1 MNKPNNIQDRIKL
14 LMEYDTSKTYSEN
27 KELVNEATLP
37 PWASKVVEF
46 IKNRYFKFVKT
57 PDDLKKAF
65 IQTWTKNYS
74 KPESVAKLL
83 KKAKLPELSSKIDE
97 ILVVVKDIE
106 VGIQKNLDII
116 GNPQNMPNETIITSK
131 NNLSKLV
138 EDFFEENGILFANY
152 VQGLQTLR
160 QINAPNSP
168 NIRLMDYYD
177 KIDSLQNI
185 YKSNNF
191 QITTTQEF
199 TKLKKEISIIFKE
212 FNDEVFANT
221 TTPLQQKWSLYVTAM
236 GFLRLLS
243 DFTLVQTIW
252 SMLMRTDTPIRKK
265 DRLKPVIDTY
275 CRSYGRACV
284 NSSSNFCKYSKIVGE
299 NLEQNQL
306 ILLYTLIYGVLT
318 KKSILSD
325 TTSQEFCSLLV
336 TYNVKGIEFNKNE
349 TFLKNSILRSLH
361 EYKTSNNSFLFKL
374 FMNVWVKNKQIVI
387 DSNVTDKLYNNAK
400 TFIISNININESKL
414 SSTDFKH
421 TLKEQQLK
429 PNKQQ
434 LKPNQQQAQQSSTS
448 AAALATL
455 GLGAKKYGPKFMSF
469 LKQIYDKSNGKIY
482 GYGGMIAAILKYTNI
497 PENVWDWIVSL
508 ISQTE
513 SKAFKELF
521 IAKCGQLREGIIYTH
536 KRNQTD
542 ASLNLYIEFFNDRTF
557 METYITDLNKNT
569 INMALW
575 AIFGDYIKG
584 TNLFT
589 MSDLC
594 YINAKTNGE
603 FVNEFQKFYNN
614 LHNLSLEQ
622 FKSSGTQNRN
632 AFIRA
637 WKRFKQTPWAETFDK
652 IIPVLFWEQNA
663 DKTYK
668 SELLNELTGMKKVK
682 HNEMI
687 NHYLRGNIKTNT
699 NNLGGDTWG

>member
-265 DRLKPVIDTY
+265 DRLKPVINTY

-318 KKSILSD
+318 KKPILSD
-325 TTSQEFCSLLV
+325 TTGQEFCSLLV
-336 TYNVKGIEFNKNE
+336 KYNVKGIEFNKNE
-349 TFLKNSILRSLH
+349 TYLKNSILRSLH

-434 LKPNQQQAQQSSTS
+434 LKPNQQQAQQSSTG

>member
-27 KELVNEATLP
+27 KELINEATLP
-37 PWASKVVEF
+37 PWASKIIEYL
-46 IKNRYFKFVKT
+46 KNRYFNFFET
-57 PDDLKKAF
+57 PDVLKKAF
-65 IQTWTKNYS
+65 IKNWTENFS
-74 KPESVAKLL
+74 TPESVAKLL
-83 KKAKLPELSSKIDE
+83 KKANLLELSSKIDE
-97 ILVVVKDIE
+97 ILVVIKDIE
-106 VGIQKNLDII
+106 VGIEKNLDIL
-116 GNPQNMPNETIITSK
+116 GNPQGMAGETITTSK
-131 NNLSKLV
+131 NNLSKLL
-138 EDFFEENGILFANY
+138 EDFFEQNKNLLDNYVDGLKSLKQINTQNTTIIDTDDYVIRMGILTENY
-152 VQGLQTLR
+152 
-160 QINAPNSP
+160 
-168 NIRLMDYYD
+168 
-177 KIDSLQNI
+177 KI
-185 YKSNNF
+185 NNF
-191 QITTTQEF
+191 EITTTQEF
-199 TKLKKEISIIFKE
+199 TKIKKQIDIIYKE
-212 FNDEVFANT
+212 FNIEYFAKTN
-221 TTPLQQKWSLYVTAM
+221 TPLQQKWSLYLTYMAIFRLIGDVTIL
-236 GFLRLLS
+236 F
-243 DFTLVQTIW
+243 TIW
-252 SMLMRTDTPIRKK
+252 GGLRRTDTFIRKK
-265 DRLKPVIDTY
+265 DRLKPVINTY
-275 CRSYGRACV
+275 CRSYGRACAG
-284 NSSSNFCKYSKIVGE
+284 SSSNFCKYSKIVGE
-299 NLEQNQL
+299 NLKQNQL

-318 KKSILSD
+318 KNPILSN

-336 TYNVKGIEFNKNE
+336 KYNVSDVEFNKKE
-349 TFLKNSILRSLH
+349 KDLKNSILRSLS
-361 EYKTSNNSFLFKL
+361 EYKTTNRYLYELFIK
-374 FMNVWVKNKQIVI
+374 VWVKNRQIVI
-387 DSNVTDKLYNNAK
+387 NTNVTDYLYEKAK
-400 TFIISNININESKL
+400 TFITSNISLDESKL
-414 SSTDFKH
+414 LPTDFK
-421 TLKEQQLK
+421 LALNEQQ
-429 PNKQQ
+429 P
-434 LKPNQQQAQQSSTS
+434 KPNQQQQAHQSSAS
-448 AAALATL
+448 AAALAGV
-455 GLGAKKYGPKFMSF
+455 GLGVKKYGPKLMSF
-469 LKQIYDKSNGKIY
+469 LKKIHEKSKGKIY

-497 PENVWDWIVSL
+497 PENLWDWIVSV

-637 WKRFKQTPWAETFDK
+637 WKRFKQTPWAETFNK

-687 NHYLRGNIKTNT
+687 NHYLRGNVKPST
-699 NNLGGDTWG
+699 NNLDGETWG

>member
-27 KELVNEATLP
+27 KELINEATLP
-37 PWASKVVEF
+37 PWTSKVVEF

-74 KPESVAKLL
+74 KPESVAKFL
-83 KKAKLPELSSKIDE
+83 KINGNTVLSSKIDE
-97 ILVVVKDIE
+97 ILETVSHIE
-106 VGIQKNLDII
+106 VGITKNLDILE
-116 GNPQNMPNETIITSK
+116 NPQNIPNETIITSK
-131 NNLSKLV
+131 NSLIKLIEEYFIQNQSLLENYLDGLKSLSQTNRV
-138 EDFFEENGILFANY
+138 DTDDFVIKMNILSNNY
-152 VQGLQTLR
+152 
-160 QINAPNSP
+160 
-168 NIRLMDYYD
+168 
-177 KIDSLQNI
+177 KI
-185 YKSNNF
+185 NNF

-221 TTPLQQKWSLYVTAM
+221 TPLQQKWSLYVTAM
-236 GFLRLLS
+236 GLLRLLS

-265 DRLKPVIDTY
+265 DRLKPVINTY

-299 NLEQNQL
+299 NLKQNQL

-318 KKSILSD
+318 KNPILSN

-336 TYNVKGIEFNKNE
+336 KYNVSDVEFNKKE
-349 TFLKNSILRSLH
+349 KDLKNSILRSLS
-361 EYKTSNNSFLFKL
+361 EYKTTNRYLYELFIK
-374 FMNVWVKNKQIVI
+374 VWVKNRQIVI
-387 DSNVTDKLYNNAK
+387 NTNVTDYLYEKAK
-400 TFIISNININESKL
+400 TFITSNISLDESKL
-414 SSTDFKH
+414 LPTDFK
-421 TLKEQQLK
+421 LALNEQQ
-429 PNKQQ
+429 P
-434 LKPNQQQAQQSSTS
+434 KPNQQQQAHQSSAS
-448 AAALATL
+448 AAALAGV
-455 GLGAKKYGPKFMSF
+455 GLGVKEYGPKLMSF
-469 LKQIYDKSNGKIY
+469 LKKIHEKSKGKIY

-497 PENVWDWIVSL
+497 PENVWDWIVSV

-637 WKRFKQTPWAETFDK
+637 WKRFKQTPWAETFNK

-687 NHYLRGNIKTNT
+687 NHYLRGNVKPST
-699 NNLGGDTWG
+699 NNLDGENFSI